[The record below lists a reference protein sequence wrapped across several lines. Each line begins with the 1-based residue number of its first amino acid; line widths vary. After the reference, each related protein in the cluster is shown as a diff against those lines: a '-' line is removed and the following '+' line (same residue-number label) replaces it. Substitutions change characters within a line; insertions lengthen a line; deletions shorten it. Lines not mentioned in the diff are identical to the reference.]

1 MMIHDITK
9 LTPKNKNRKRLGRGP
24 GSGTGKTS
32 GRGLKG
38 AGSRSGWAGS
48 INPARE
54 GGQMPFF
61 RRIPKRGFTNI
72 FRTEYVVVNLK
83 SFEQFDKGTQ
93 VTAELLVKAAVIHDT
108 KSPLKVLGEGEITKP
123 LTIVAHKFSATA
135 RAKIEKAGGTCTLL

>member
-1 MMIHDITK
+1 MMIHEITK
-9 LTPKNKNRKRLGRGP
+9 LTAKNKKRKRLGRGP

-61 RRIPKRGFTNI
+61 RRLPKRGFTNI

-83 SFEQFDKGTQ
+83 SFEQFEKGTN
-93 VTAELLVKAAVIHDT
+93 VTAELLVKLGIIHDT
-108 KSPLKVLGEGEITKP
+108 KHPLKVLGEGELKKP
-123 LTIVAHKFSATA
+123 LTVSANKFSATA
-135 RAKIEKAGGTCTLL
+135 REKIEKAGGTCTLL